1 MSLRTRVATILALA
15 LCCILPAQ
23 SQEQEPAQAQARTQA
38 QPPERPSDWVDKAPV
53 RSRRFMVATA
63 NPLATEAGYRILR
76 AGGNAAD
83 AVVAVQL
90 VLGLVE
96 PQSSGLGGGAL
107 LLYDDA
113 KSKRL
118 IAYDGR
124 ETAPAAARPD
134 RFLDADGKPLAF
146 YDAVIG
152 GRSVGVPGTMRLLEA
167 VQRRYGRLPWKRL
180 FAPAI
185 AIARHGFAV
194 SPRLHALL
202 AAETHWSQRRARAYF
217 LDADGAPRPVGA
229 LLKNPAYA
237 RTLGMLAARGASAL
251 YSGPIAD
258 DIVRTADLAPA
269 HRGDLAL
276 RDLAAYRV
284 IARRPVCARYRG
296 YRVCGMPP
304 PSSGG
309 IAVLQVLKMLEP
321 YDVASMGA
329 ESFWS
334 VHFITEAERLAFADR
349 NAYIAD
355 PAFVRPPRG
364 LLDARYLQRRSRLIS
379 AQRSLGRALPGDP
392 RRALAQPGEIAWGV
406 GAAAEFPSTS
416 QVSIVDR
423 DGNAV
428 AMTTTIEDAF
438 GSRLMTEGGFLLNNE
453 LTDFSFAPVVDGK
466 PVANRVEPGKRPRS
480 SMSPTIV
487 YDRRGRLFAV
497 LGSAG
502 GSLIINDVA
511 KTLIGIVDWH
521 LDPQAAIALP
531 NFGSRNGPTELEKD
545 TAIVALEPRLRAMG
559 HATRIIVDTSGVQA
573 IVRSSAGWIGGAD
586 PRREGVVRGE

>member
-1 MSLRTRVATILALA
+1 MSLRTRVAMILALTLSCMSSA
-15 LCCILPAQ
+15 HPQ
-23 SQEQEPAQAQARTQA
+23 AQAQDGTHA
-38 QPPERPSDWVDKAPV
+38 QSPERPSGWVDKAPV
-53 RSRRFMVATA
+53 RSHRFMVATA
-63 NPLATEAGYRILR
+63 NPLATGAGYEILR
-76 AGGNAAD
+76 EGGNAAD
-83 AVVAVQL
+83 AAVAVQL

-107 LLYDDA
+107 LLYHDA
-113 KSKRL
+113 KSRRL

-124 ETAPAAARPD
+124 ETAPAAAQPD
-134 RFLDADGKPLAF
+134 RFLDADGRPLAF

-185 AIARHGFAV
+185 ALARHGFAV

-202 AAETHWSQRRARAYF
+202 AAETHWSQPRARDYF

-229 LLKNPAYA
+229 LLTNPAYA
-237 RTLGMLAARGASAL
+237 RTLGVLAARGASAF

-258 DIVRTADLAPA
+258 DVVGTADLAPA

-284 IARRPVCARYRG
+284 ITRLPICGRYRG

-309 IAVLQVLKMLEP
+309 IAVLQVLAMLEP
-321 YDVASMGA
+321 YDVAAMGA

-349 NAYIAD
+349 DAYIAD
-355 PAFVRPPRG
+355 PAFVPLPQG

-379 AQRSLGRALPGDP
+379 ALRSLGHALPGDP
-392 RRALAQPGEIAWGV
+392 RRALAQPARIAWGL

-416 QVSIVDR
+416 QVSVVDR

-438 GSRLMTEGGFLLNNE
+438 GSRLMTAGGFLLNNE
-453 LTDFSFAPVVDGK
+453 LTDFSFAPIVDGK

-487 YDRRGRLFAV
+487 YDRHGRLFAV

-531 NFGSRNGPTELEKD
+531 NFGSRNGPTELEMD

-559 HATRIIVDTSGVQA
+559 HATRIMVDPSGVQA
-573 IVRSSAGWIGGAD
+573 IVRHGSGWIGGAD

>member
-1 MSLRTRVATILALA
+1 MRFATILALA
-15 LCCILPAQ
+15 LSCLLPAQ
-23 SQEQEPAQAQARTQA
+23 SQEPKQEPAQARTQA
-38 QPPERPSDWVDKAPV
+38 QPPERPSGWVDKTLV

-63 NPLATEAGYRILR
+63 NPLATEAGYEILR
-76 AGGNAAD
+76 EGGNAAD
-83 AVVAVQL
+83 AAVAVQL

-107 LLYDDA
+107 LLYHDA
-113 KSKRL
+113 KSRRL
-118 IAYDGR
+118 LAYDGR
-124 ETAPAAARPD
+124 ETAPAAAKPD
-134 RFLDADGKPLAF
+134 RFLDSHGKPLGF

-152 GRSVGVPGTMRLLEA
+152 GRSVGVPGTVRLLEA

-185 AIARHGFAV
+185 SLARHGFAV

-202 AAETHWSQRRARAYF
+202 VAETHWLQRRARDYF

-229 LLKNPAYA
+229 LLTNPAYA
-237 RTLGMLAARGASAL
+237 RTLGILAARGASAL
-251 YSGPIAD
+251 YAGPIAD

-276 RDLAAYRV
+276 GDLAAYRV
-284 IARRPVCARYRG
+284 IARQPVCARYRG

-321 YDVASMGA
+321 YDVAAMGA

-334 VHFITEAERLAFADR
+334 VHFISEAERLAFADR
-349 NAYIAD
+349 DAYIAD
-355 PAFVRPPRG
+355 PAFVPPPRG
-364 LLDARYLQRRSRLIS
+364 LLDVRYLQRRSRLIS
-379 AQRSLGRALPGDP
+379 ALRSLGHALPGDP
-392 RRALAQPGEIAWGV
+392 RRALAQPGQIAWGV

-521 LDPQAAIALP
+521 LDPQAAIAMA
-531 NFGSRNGPTELEKD
+531 NFGNRNGPTELEKD

-559 HATRIIVDTSGVQA
+559 HQTRIIVDTSGVQA
-573 IVRSSAGWIGGAD
+573 IVRDGAGWIGGAD